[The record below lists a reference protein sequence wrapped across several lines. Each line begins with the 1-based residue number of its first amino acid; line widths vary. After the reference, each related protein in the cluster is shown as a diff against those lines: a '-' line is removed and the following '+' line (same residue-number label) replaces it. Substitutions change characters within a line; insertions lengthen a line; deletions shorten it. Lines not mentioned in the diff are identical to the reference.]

1 MVYDTKTYKVFH
13 QLTEEGQFHYF
24 AMLEHKADELLFKK
38 KHFFLYW
45 WQRVRNWVK
54 TGDSEWIGPEYPDE
68 EKYQDGFS
76 YGHQGN

>member
-13 QLTEEGQFHYF
+13 QLTEDGQFQYF

-45 WQRVRNWVK
+45 WQRFRNWVK

-68 EKYQDGFS
+68 
-76 YGHQGN
+76 